1 MAGQDIISMTTL
13 TQPLAAESA
22 RHSRHFQLIVDIHL
36 LLVSEGDLLLGRRA
50 GTGYGDGAYEPPSG
64 RLAERETLV
73 EAAVRVAA
81 AQVGIALAPAEVT
94 LAHVLHDVSG
104 QGRMAFFLTAE
115 DQAGEVRPVVAG
127 AGTGSYS
134 DFGWYPLTDLP
145 ANMIDRARVAV
156 RNHAAGARFSTYP
169 AFGM

>member
-1 MAGQDIISMTTL
+1 MTKTL
-13 TQPLAAESA
+13 MQPLAAEAA

-36 LLVSEGDLLLGRRA
+36 LLVSQGDLLLGRRA

-81 AQVGIALAPAEVT
+81 AEVGIALAPGEVS

-104 QGRMAFFLTAE
+104 AGRMAFFLTA
-115 DQAGEVRPVVAG
+115 DGWAGDACPAAP

-134 DFGWYPLTDLP
+134 DFGWYPLTELP

-156 RNHAAGARFSTYP
+156 RNFAAGARFSTYP

>member
-1 MAGQDIISMTTL
+1 MTRTL
-13 TQPLAAESA
+13 TQPLAAETA
-22 RHSRHFQLIVDIHL
+22 RRSRHFQLIVDIHL
-36 LLVSEGDLLLGRRA
+36 LLVSNGDLLLGRRA
-50 GTGYGDGAYEPPSG
+50 NTGYGDGAFEPPSG

-81 AQVGIALAPAEVT
+81 AQMGIALDPARVS

-104 QGRMAFFLTAE
+104 AGRMAFFLTADGCADE
-115 DQAGEVRPVVAG
+115 ACPVPHAP
-127 AGTGSYS
+127 GTRSYS

-156 RNHAAGARFSTYP
+156 RNYAAGARFSTYP